1 MADIVYRF
9 DEMRTAVAKIEDIA
23 ARYKSA
29 AATFQKD
36 FAEAVSGWEG
46 ASKDKMLAFI
56 SGPVNEYMDS
66 TAPSIVSALAAL
78 LSADAEQME
87 KADHSIA
94 DNIPESLM

>member
-23 ARYKSA
+23 ARYKTA

-36 FAEAVSGWEG
+36 FADAVANWEG

-56 SGPVNEYMDS
+56 SGPVNDYMNN
-66 TAPSIVSALAAL
+66 TAPSIVTALSAL

-87 KADHSIA
+87 KADQAIA